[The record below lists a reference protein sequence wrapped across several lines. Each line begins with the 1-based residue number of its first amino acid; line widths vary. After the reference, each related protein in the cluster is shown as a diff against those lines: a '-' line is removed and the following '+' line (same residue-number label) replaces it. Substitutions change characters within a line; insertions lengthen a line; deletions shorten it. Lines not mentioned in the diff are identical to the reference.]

1 MRLLPNA
8 IQTQLLWN
16 HIHASRFVW
25 NYALALQEEAYKS
38 KEKFI
43 SKYDM
48 RQKFREIKQLE
59 NFKWLKD
66 ISSHTISNVC
76 IDLDK
81 SYALFFK
88 NLTGKPKFKKKNK
101 CKSAFPVRQ
110 DRIYF
115 FNNLVNI
122 EKIGKIRY
130 VSNLNIP
137 QGRNSCKF
145 SNPRICYE
153 NNKWILSFCIECE
166 NQAPILNNY
175 SLGIDL
181 GVKELA
187 TVFYN
192 NNHKIYKNINKSKR
206 VKMLKHKLIHL
217 QRKLDR
223 KYKTNNVLNIYDKK
237 YYKSNNII
245 KVENQ
250 IRQVYNQLF
259 NIRTNY
265 IHQITHEIVSLFPR
279 RIVMEN
285 LNITGMMKNKHLS
298 KAIGEQCFYSFI
310 QKMKY
315 KCEWNG
321 IEFVQADRFYPSS
334 KSCSGCGCIKSDL
347 KLSDRTY
354 VCKECGLVIDR
365 DLNAA
370 INLSNYSKA

>member
-1 MRLLPNA
+1 
-8 IQTQLLWN
+8 
-16 HIHASRFVW
+16 
-25 NYALALQEEAYKS
+25 
-38 KEKFI
+38 
-43 SKYDM
+43 
-48 RQKFREIKQLE
+48 
-59 NFKWLKD
+59 
-66 ISSHTISNVC
+66 
-76 IDLDK
+76 
-81 SYALFFK
+81 
-88 NLTGKPKFKKKNK
+88 
-101 CKSAFPVRQ
+101 
-110 DRIYF
+110 
-115 FNNLVNI
+115 
-122 EKIGKIRY
+122 
-130 VSNLNIP
+130 
-137 QGRNSCKF
+137 
-145 SNPRICYE
+145 
-153 NNKWILSFCIECE
+153 
-166 NQAPILNNY
+166 
-175 SLGIDL
+175 
-181 GVKELA
+181 
-187 TVFYN
+187 
-192 NNHKIYKNINKSKR
+192 
-206 VKMLKHKLIHL
+206 MLKHKLIHL